1 MTPAHKRQ
9 LAPTTKRMAEDMT
22 IRNYSPN
29 SIDSYTYH
37 IDKFLQHF
45 DRPAEQLGPEEVRQ
59 FQLYMIQEK
68 KIGWSSFNQAVC
80 ALRFLYR
87 FTIPREWHVKMIPFG
102 KKPKKLPTVLGH
114 DQVMRLIECTTNH
127 KHRMLLLTLY
137 SAGLRLS
144 EGSHLQA
151 TDINSDRMTLRVM
164 HGKGNKQRFVPMSPR
179 LLEALRQYWREARP
193 PIYLFPGRDDQT
205 PISGTTIQKAV
216 KAAALKAK
224 LPHSITPHTLR
235 HSYATS
241 LLESGVD
248 ILTISQLLGHKSF
261 TTTMIYLHVRK
272 PHLGS
277 TPSPIDWLPIRQCPG
292 WQQPETGWQQPETG
306 WQQPGSSNNRSS

>member
-1 MTPAHKRQ
+1 MTPFHKR
-9 LAPTTKRMAEDMT
+9 LSPTTKRMADDMT
-22 IRNYSPN
+22 IRNLSPN
-29 SIDSYTYH
+29 TIDSYTYH
-37 IDKFLQHF
+37 VDKFLRHF
-45 DRPAEQLGPEEVRQ
+45 SQPAEQLGPEEIRSW
-59 FQLYMIQEK
+59 QLHLIQEK

-87 FTIPREWHVKMIPFG
+87 FTIPRAWHVKMIPFG
-102 KKPKKLPTVLGH
+102 KRPKKLPTVLGH
-114 DQVMRLIECTTNH
+114 DQVMRLIECTTNR

-151 TDINSDRMTLRVM
+151 TDINSDRMTLQVM
-164 HGKGNKQRFVPMSPR
+164 QGKGNKQRLVPISPR
-179 LLEALRQYWREARP
+179 LLETLRQYWREARP
-193 PIYLFPGRDDQT
+193 TSYLFPGRDDQT
-205 PISGTTIQKAV
+205 PISGTTIQKALKV
-216 KAAALKAK
+216 AAAKAN
-224 LPHSITPHTLR
+224 LPRSITPHTLR
-235 HSYATS
+235 HSYATN

-248 ILTISQLLGHKSF
+248 ILAISQLLGHKSF

-292 WQQPETGWQQPETG
+292 WQQSKNSWQQPKE
-306 WQQPGSSNNRSS
+306 NNRDQKS